1 MGRTGNLREEEE
13 KVGLF
18 RRKEKPEERADPG
31 REVDASDSLLR
42 ALISGTDVDKTILL
56 QIPAVRG
63 CLEKIAGTV
72 CRLPIKLYRKV
83 DGKVEEITEDARLRL
98 LNKETGDTLNAD
110 EFWRAML
117 EDYYLGRGAY
127 AYIRKN
133 GIGEYEGLHYVEEEK
148 VSVLKNYDQIL
159 KSYSIMVMGKTYHP
173 FEFLKLHRRTKD
185 GAEGI
190 PLWQDN
196 PLIFSVAYN
205 SFVFEEKLV
214 KKGGNKR
221 GFIEAEDRLDKG
233 AIESIKRAWNNLYSN
248 NTDNV
253 VVLNKGA
260 KFKESS
266 NTSVEMQLNENKESN
281 AKDICGMFGFSS
293 RILYGEATEE
303 DRKEYINAVM
313 SLLNVIE
320 TALDKDLLTEKEKE
334 SFYFA
339 FDTKELTR
347 GSLKERYEA
356 YALGLTNNFLQID
369 EVRAKEDMEPLGFKW
384 VRIGLNDV
392 LLDVEKGIVY
402 TPNMNAVAD
411 LNNPKGGE
419 GNED

>member
-1 MGRTGNLREEEE
+1 M
-13 KVGLF
+13 GLF

-63 CLEKIAGTV
+63 YLEKIAGTV

-110 EFWRAML
+110 EFWRTML

-148 VSVLKNYDQIL
+148 VSVLKNYDPIL

-293 RILYGEATEE
+293 RILYGEATQE
-303 DRKEYINAVM
+303 DRKEYINAIM

-320 TALDKDLLTEKEKE
+320 TALDKDLLTEREKE

-392 LLDVEKGIVY
+392 LLDVEKGIIY

-419 GNED
+419 GNEG

>member
-1 MGRTGNLREEEE
+1 MGFFE
-13 KVGLF
+13 KLWK
-18 RRKEKPEERADPG
+18 RRKVEERADTEIEAG
-31 REVDASDSLLR
+31 ASDSLLT
-42 ALISGTDVDKTILL
+42 ALFNGTDVDKTILM
-56 QIPAVRG
+56 QIPAVRA

-127 AYIRKN
+127 AYIKKN
-133 GIGEYEGLHYVEEEK
+133 ARGEYEGLHYVEEEK
-148 VSVLKNYDQIL
+148 VSVLKNYDPIL
-159 KSYSIMVMGKTYHP
+159 KSYSIMVMGKRYHP

-185 GAEGI
+185 GSEGI

-221 GFIEAEDRLDKG
+221 GFIEAEDKLDKG

>member
-1 MGRTGNLREEEE
+1 M
-13 KVGLF
+13 GLF

-148 VSVLKNYDQIL
+148 VSVLKNYDLIL

-221 GFIEAEDRLDKG
+221 GFIEAEDKLDKG

>member
-1 MGRTGNLREEEE
+1 M
-13 KVGLF
+13 GLF

-117 EDYYLGRGAY
+117 EDYFLGRGAY

-185 GAEGI
+185 GAEGL

-356 YALGLTNNFLQID
+356 YALGLRNNFLQID

-419 GNED
+419 GNEG

>member
-1 MGRTGNLREEEE
+1 M
-13 KVGLF
+13 GLF

-127 AYIRKN
+127 AYIKKN
-133 GIGEYEGLHYVEEEK
+133 ARGEYEGLHYVEEEK
-148 VSVLKNYDQIL
+148 VSVLKNYDPIL
-159 KSYSIMVMGKTYHP
+159 KSYSIMVMGKRYHP

-185 GAEGI
+185 GSEGI

-221 GFIEAEDRLDKG
+221 GFIEAEDKLDKG

-320 TALDKDLLTEKEKE
+320 TALYKDLLTEKEKE

-356 YALGLTNNFLQID
+356 YAIGLTNNFLQID

-419 GNED
+419 GNEG

>member
-1 MGRTGNLREEEE
+1 M
-13 KVGLF
+13 GLF

-127 AYIRKN
+127 AYIKKN
-133 GIGEYEGLHYVEEEK
+133 ARGEYEGLHYVEEEK
-148 VSVLKNYDQIL
+148 VSVLKNYDPIL
-159 KSYSIMVMGKTYHP
+159 KSYSIMVMGKRYHP

-185 GAEGI
+185 GSEGI

-221 GFIEAEDRLDKG
+221 GFIEAEDKLDKG

-392 LLDVEKGIVY
+392 LLDVEKGIIY

-419 GNED
+419 GNEG

>member
-1 MGRTGNLREEEE
+1 MAFFWKKN
-13 KVGLF
+13 KA
-18 RRKEKPEERADPG
+18 EERTNAEIG
-31 REVDASDSLLR
+31 VGVSDSLLT
-42 ALISGTDVDKTILL
+42 ALLNGTDVDKTILM
-56 QIPAVRG
+56 QIPAVRA

-83 DGKVEEITEDARLRL
+83 DGEVEEITEDARLRL

-127 AYIRKN
+127 AYIKKN
-133 GIGEYEGLHYVEEEK
+133 ARGEYEGLHYVEEEK
-148 VSVLKNYDQIL
+148 ISVLKNYDPIL

-392 LLDVEKGIVY
+392 LLDVEKGIIY

>member
-1 MGRTGNLREEEE
+1 MNEDMEKMLQEAPAPTLTLEPFAEE
-13 KVGLF
+13 KEEPAVVEKEEVVQPVDE
-18 RRKEKPEERADPG
+18 KEKIKAILTPQEQKQ
-31 REVDASDSLLR
+31 VDAFVKQIDITNSQM
-42 ALISGTDVDKTILL
+42 VL
-56 QIPAVRG
+56 QYGASSQK
-63 CLEKIAGTV
+63 KIA
-72 CRLPIKLYRKV
+72 
-83 DGKVEEITEDARLRL
+83 DFSESA
-98 LNKETGDTLNAD
+98 
-110 EFWRAML
+110 
-117 EDYYLGRGAY
+117 LG
-127 AYIRKN
+127 N
-133 GIGEYEGLHYVEEEK
+133 V
-148 VSVLKNYDQIL
+148 
-159 KSYSIMVMGKTYHP
+159 
-173 FEFLKLHRRTKD
+173 RTKD
-185 GAEGI
+185 LGEIGNELTAVVNELKSIEDG
-190 PLWQDN
+190 D
-196 PLIFSVAYN
+196 
-205 SFVFEEKLV
+205 EEKGFLGLF

-356 YALGLTNNFLQID
+356 YALGLRNNFLQID

-419 GNED
+419 GNEG

>member
-1 MGRTGNLREEEE
+1 M
-13 KVGLF
+13 GLF

-148 VSVLKNYDQIL
+148 VSVLKNYDPIL

-185 GAEGI
+185 GAEGV

-293 RILYGEATEE
+293 RILYGEATQE
-303 DRKEYINAVM
+303 DRKEYINAIM

-320 TALDKDLLTEKEKE
+320 TALDKDLLTEREKE

-392 LLDVEKGIVY
+392 LLDVEKGIIY

-419 GNED
+419 GNEG

>member
-1 MGRTGNLREEEE
+1 M
-13 KVGLF
+13 GLF

-148 VSVLKNYDQIL
+148 VSVLKNYDPML

-281 AKDICGMFGFSS
+281 AKDICGMFGFSC

>member
-1 MGRTGNLREEEE
+1 MAFFWNRN
-13 KVGLF
+13 KA
-18 RRKEKPEERADPG
+18 EERTNAETG
-31 REVDASDSLLR
+31 VGVSDSLLT
-42 ALISGTDVDKTILL
+42 ALLNGTDVDKTILM
-56 QIPAVRG
+56 QIPAVRA

-83 DGKVEEITEDARLRL
+83 DGKVEEITEDARLRM

-117 EDYYLGRGAY
+117 EDYYLGKGAY

-148 VSVLKNYDQIL
+148 VSVLKNYDPIL

>member
-1 MGRTGNLREEEE
+1 M
-13 KVGLF
+13 GLF

-63 CLEKIAGTV
+63 YLEKIAGTV

>member
-1 MGRTGNLREEEE
+1 M
-13 KVGLF
+13 GLF

-72 CRLPIKLYRKV
+72 CRLPIKLYHKV

>member
-1 MGRTGNLREEEE
+1 MGFFE
-13 KVGLF
+13 KRWK
-18 RRKEKPEERADPG
+18 RRKVEERADTEIEAG
-31 REVDASDSLLR
+31 ASDSLLT
-42 ALISGTDVDKTILL
+42 ALFNGTDVDKTILM
-56 QIPAVRG
+56 QIPAVRA

-83 DGKVEEITEDARLRL
+83 DGKVEEITEDARLRM

-127 AYIRKN
+127 AYIKKN
-133 GIGEYEGLHYVEEEK
+133 ARGEYEGLHYVEEEK
-148 VSVLKNYDQIL
+148 VSVLKNYDPIL
-159 KSYSIMVMGKTYHP
+159 KSYSIMVMGKRYHP

-185 GAEGI
+185 GSEGI

-221 GFIEAEDRLDKG
+221 GFIEAEDKLDKG

-419 GNED
+419 GNEG

>member
-1 MGRTGNLREEEE
+1 MAFFWNRN
-13 KVGLF
+13 KA
-18 RRKEKPEERADPG
+18 EERTNAETG
-31 REVDASDSLLR
+31 VGVSDSLLT
-42 ALISGTDVDKTILL
+42 ALLNGTDVDKTILM
-56 QIPAVRG
+56 QIPAVRA

-83 DGKVEEITEDARLRL
+83 DGKVEEITEDARLRM

-117 EDYYLGRGAY
+117 EDYYLGKGAY

-148 VSVLKNYDQIL
+148 VSVLKNYDPIL

-173 FEFLKLHRRTKD
+173 FEFLKIHRRTKD
-185 GAEGI
+185 GAESV
-190 PLWQDN
+190 PLWKDN

-221 GFIEAEDRLDKG
+221 GFIEAEDKLDKG

-266 NTSVEMQLNENKESN
+266 NTSVEMQLNENKASN

-339 FDTKELTR
+339 FDNKRTYKGQFERAIR
-347 GSLKERYEA
+347 GLCAWSYK
-356 YALGLTNNFLQID
+356 
-369 EVRAKEDMEPLGFKW
+369 
-384 VRIGLNDV
+384 
-392 LLDVEKGIVY
+392 
-402 TPNMNAVAD
+402 
-411 LNNPKGGE
+411 
-419 GNED
+419 

>member
-1 MGRTGNLREEEE
+1 M
-13 KVGLF
+13 GLF

-148 VSVLKNYDQIL
+148 VSVLKNYDPIL

-293 RILYGEATEE
+293 RILYGEATQE

-392 LLDVEKGIVY
+392 LLDVEKGIIY

-419 GNED
+419 GNEG

>member
-1 MGRTGNLREEEE
+1 MAFFWNRN
-13 KVGLF
+13 KA
-18 RRKEKPEERADPG
+18 EERTNAETG
-31 REVDASDSLLR
+31 VGVSDSLLT
-42 ALISGTDVDKTILL
+42 ALLNGTDVDKTILM
-56 QIPAVRG
+56 QIPAVRA

-83 DGKVEEITEDARLRL
+83 DGKVEEITEDARLRM

-117 EDYYLGRGAY
+117 EDYYLGKGAY

-148 VSVLKNYDQIL
+148 VSVLKNYDPIL
-159 KSYSIMVMGKTYHP
+159 KSYSIMVMGKRYHP

-185 GAEGI
+185 GSEGI

-221 GFIEAEDRLDKG
+221 GFIEAEDKLDKG

-419 GNED
+419 GNEG

>member
-1 MGRTGNLREEEE
+1 M
-13 KVGLF
+13 GLF

-127 AYIRKN
+127 AYIKKN
-133 GIGEYEGLHYVEEEK
+133 ARGEYEGLHYVEEEK
-148 VSVLKNYDQIL
+148 VSVLKNYDPIL
-159 KSYSIMVMGKTYHP
+159 KSYSIMVMGKRYHP

-185 GAEGI
+185 GSEGI

-320 TALDKDLLTEKEKE
+320 TALDKDLLTEREKE

>member
-1 MGRTGNLREEEE
+1 M
-13 KVGLF
+13 GLF

-117 EDYYLGRGAY
+117 EVYYLGRGAY

>member
-1 MGRTGNLREEEE
+1 M
-13 KVGLF
+13 GLF

-56 QIPAVRG
+56 QITAVRG

-148 VSVLKNYDQIL
+148 VSVLKNYDPIL

-293 RILYGEATEE
+293 RILYGEATQE
-303 DRKEYINAVM
+303 DRKEYINAIM

-320 TALDKDLLTEKEKE
+320 TALDKDLLTEREKE

-392 LLDVEKGIVY
+392 LLDVEKGIIY

-419 GNED
+419 GNEG

>member
-1 MGRTGNLREEEE
+1 MAFFWNRN
-13 KVGLF
+13 KA
-18 RRKEKPEERADPG
+18 EERTNAETG
-31 REVDASDSLLR
+31 VGVSDSLLT
-42 ALISGTDVDKTILL
+42 ALLNGTDVDKTILM
-56 QIPAVRG
+56 QIPAVRA

-148 VSVLKNYDQIL
+148 VSVLKNYDPIL

-293 RILYGEATEE
+293 RILYGEATQE
-303 DRKEYINAVM
+303 DRKEYINAIM

-320 TALDKDLLTEKEKE
+320 TALDKDLLTEREKE

-392 LLDVEKGIVY
+392 LLDVEKGIIY

-419 GNED
+419 GNEG

>member
-1 MGRTGNLREEEE
+1 MGFFE
-13 KVGLF
+13 KLWK
-18 RRKEKPEERADPG
+18 RRKVEERADTEIEAG
-31 REVDASDSLLR
+31 ASDSLLT
-42 ALISGTDVDKTILL
+42 ALFNGTDVDKTILM
-56 QIPAVRG
+56 QIPAVRA

-83 DGKVEEITEDARLRL
+83 DGKVEEITEDARLRM

-127 AYIRKN
+127 AYIKKN
-133 GIGEYEGLHYVEEEK
+133 ARGEYEGLHYVEEEK
-148 VSVLKNYDQIL
+148 ISVLKNYDPIL
-159 KSYSIMVMGKTYHP
+159 KSYSIMVMGKRYHP

-233 AIESIKRAWNNLYSN
+233 AIESIKSAWNNLYSN

>member
-1 MGRTGNLREEEE
+1 M
-13 KVGLF
+13 GLF

-83 DGKVEEITEDARLRL
+83 DGKVEEITEDARLRM

-117 EDYYLGRGAY
+117 EDYYLGKGAY

-148 VSVLKNYDQIL
+148 VSVLKNYDPIL

-293 RILYGEATEE
+293 RILYGEATQE
-303 DRKEYINAVM
+303 DRKEYINAIM

-320 TALDKDLLTEKEKE
+320 TALDKDLLTEREKE

-392 LLDVEKGIVY
+392 LLDVEKGIIY

-419 GNED
+419 GNEG

>member
-1 MGRTGNLREEEE
+1 M
-13 KVGLF
+13 GLF

-148 VSVLKNYDQIL
+148 VSVLKNYDPIL

-281 AKDICGMFGFSS
+281 AKDICGMFGLSS
-293 RILYGEATEE
+293 RILYGEATQE
-303 DRKEYINAVM
+303 DRKEYINAIM

-320 TALDKDLLTEKEKE
+320 TALDKDLLTEREKE

-392 LLDVEKGIVY
+392 LLDVEKGIIY

-411 LNNPKGGE
+411 LNNPKGGVGTE
-419 GNED
+419 G

>member
-1 MGRTGNLREEEE
+1 MGFFE
-13 KVGLF
+13 KLWK
-18 RRKEKPEERADPG
+18 RRKVEERADTEIEAG
-31 REVDASDSLLR
+31 ASDSLLT
-42 ALISGTDVDKTILL
+42 ALFNGTDVDKTILM
-56 QIPAVRG
+56 QIPAVRA

-83 DGKVEEITEDARLRL
+83 DGKVEEITEDARLRM

-127 AYIRKN
+127 AYIKKN
-133 GIGEYEGLHYVEEEK
+133 ARGEYEGLHYVEEEK
-148 VSVLKNYDQIL
+148 ISVLKNYDPIL
-159 KSYSIMVMGKTYHP
+159 KSYSIMVMGKRYHP

-221 GFIEAEDRLDKG
+221 GFIEAEDKLDKG

>member
-1 MGRTGNLREEEE
+1 MRH
-13 KVGLF
+13 
-18 RRKEKPEERADPG
+18 
-31 REVDASDSLLR
+31 
-42 ALISGTDVDKTILL
+42 
-56 QIPAVRG
+56 
-63 CLEKIAGTV
+63 
-72 CRLPIKLYRKV
+72 
-83 DGKVEEITEDARLRL
+83 
-98 LNKETGDTLNAD
+98 
-110 EFWRAML
+110 
-117 EDYYLGRGAY
+117 
-127 AYIRKN
+127 IRKN

-148 VSVLKNYDQIL
+148 VSVLKNYDPIL

-221 GFIEAEDRLDKG
+221 GFIEAEDKLDKG

-419 GNED
+419 GNEG

>member
-1 MGRTGNLREEEE
+1 M
-13 KVGLF
+13 GLF

-127 AYIRKN
+127 AYIKKN
-133 GIGEYEGLHYVEEEK
+133 ARGEYEGLHYVEEEK
-148 VSVLKNYDQIL
+148 VSVLKNYDPIL
-159 KSYSIMVMGKTYHP
+159 KSYSIMVMGKRYHP

-419 GNED
+419 GNEG

>member
-1 MGRTGNLREEEE
+1 M
-13 KVGLF
+13 GLF

-221 GFIEAEDRLDKG
+221 GFIEAEDKLDKG

-392 LLDVEKGIVY
+392 LLDVEKGIIY

-419 GNED
+419 GNEG

>member
-1 MGRTGNLREEEE
+1 M
-13 KVGLF
+13 GLF

-281 AKDICGMFGFSS
+281 AKDICGMFGLSS

-356 YALGLTNNFLQID
+356 YALGLRNNFLQID

-419 GNED
+419 GNEG

>member
-1 MGRTGNLREEEE
+1 M
-13 KVGLF
+13 GLF

-148 VSVLKNYDQIL
+148 VSVLKNYDPIL

-196 PLIFSVAYN
+196 PLIFSVTYN

-293 RILYGEATEE
+293 RILYGEATQE
-303 DRKEYINAVM
+303 DRKEYINAIM

-320 TALDKDLLTEKEKE
+320 TALDKDLLTEREKE

-392 LLDVEKGIVY
+392 LLDVEKGIIY

-419 GNED
+419 GNEG

>member
-1 MGRTGNLREEEE
+1 M
-13 KVGLF
+13 GLF

-127 AYIRKN
+127 AYIKKN
-133 GIGEYEGLHYVEEEK
+133 ARGEYEGLHYVEEEK
-148 VSVLKNYDQIL
+148 VSVLKNYDPIL
-159 KSYSIMVMGKTYHP
+159 KSYSIMVMGKRYHP

-185 GAEGI
+185 GSEGI

-221 GFIEAEDRLDKG
+221 GFIEAEDKLDKG

>member
-1 MGRTGNLREEEE
+1 M
-13 KVGLF
+13 GLF

-148 VSVLKNYDQIL
+148 VSVLKNYDPIL
-159 KSYSIMVMGKTYHP
+159 KSYSIMVMGKRYHP

-185 GAEGI
+185 GSEGI

-233 AIESIKRAWNNLYSN
+233 AIESIKSAWNNLYSN

-320 TALDKDLLTEKEKE
+320 TALDKDLLTEREKE

>member
-1 MGRTGNLREEEE
+1 
-13 KVGLF
+13 VGLF

-148 VSVLKNYDQIL
+148 VSVLKNYDPML

-320 TALDKDLLTEKEKE
+320 TALDKDLLTEREKE

-419 GNED
+419 GNEG

>member
-1 MGRTGNLREEEE
+1 M
-13 KVGLF
+13 GLF

-31 REVDASDSLLR
+31 REVAASDSLLR

>member
-1 MGRTGNLREEEE
+1 MAFFWKKN
-13 KVGLF
+13 KA
-18 RRKEKPEERADPG
+18 EERTNAEIG
-31 REVDASDSLLR
+31 VGVSDSLLT
-42 ALISGTDVDKTILL
+42 ALLNGTDVDKTILM
-56 QIPAVRG
+56 QIPAVRA

-83 DGKVEEITEDARLRL
+83 DGEVEEITEDARLRL

-127 AYIRKN
+127 AYIKKN
-133 GIGEYEGLHYVEEEK
+133 ARGEYEGLHYVEEEK
-148 VSVLKNYDQIL
+148 ISVLKNYDPIL

>member
-1 MGRTGNLREEEE
+1 MAFFWKKN
-13 KVGLF
+13 KA
-18 RRKEKPEERADPG
+18 EERTNAEIG
-31 REVDASDSLLR
+31 VGVSDSLLT
-42 ALISGTDVDKTILL
+42 ALLNGTDVDKTILM
-56 QIPAVRG
+56 QIPAVRA

-83 DGKVEEITEDARLRL
+83 DGEVEEITEDARLRL

-127 AYIRKN
+127 AYIKKN
-133 GIGEYEGLHYVEEEK
+133 ARGEYEGLHYVEEEK
-148 VSVLKNYDQIL
+148 ISVLKNYDPIL

-320 TALDKDLLTEKEKE
+320 TALDKDLLTEREKE

-419 GNED
+419 GNEG

>member
-1 MGRTGNLREEEE
+1 M
-13 KVGLF
+13 GLF

-148 VSVLKNYDQIL
+148 VSVLKNYDPIL

-233 AIESIKRAWNNLYSN
+233 AIESIKRPWNNLYSN

-293 RILYGEATEE
+293 RILYGEATQE
-303 DRKEYINAVM
+303 DRKEYINAIM

-320 TALDKDLLTEKEKE
+320 TALDKDLLTEREKE

-392 LLDVEKGIVY
+392 LLDVEKGIIY

-419 GNED
+419 GNEG

>member
-1 MGRTGNLREEEE
+1 M
-13 KVGLF
+13 GLF

-127 AYIRKN
+127 AYIKKN
-133 GIGEYEGLHYVEEEK
+133 ARGEYEGLHYVEEEK
-148 VSVLKNYDQIL
+148 VSVLKNYDPIL
-159 KSYSIMVMGKTYHP
+159 KSYSIMVMGKRYHP

-185 GAEGI
+185 GSEGI

-221 GFIEAEDRLDKG
+221 GFIEAEDKLDKG

-320 TALDKDLLTEKEKE
+320 TALDKDLLTEREKE

-392 LLDVEKGIVY
+392 LLDVEKGIIY
-402 TPNMNAVAD
+402 TPNMNAIAD

>member
-1 MGRTGNLREEEE
+1 M
-13 KVGLF
+13 GLF

-148 VSVLKNYDQIL
+148 VSVLKNYDPIL

-293 RILYGEATEE
+293 RILYGEATQE
-303 DRKEYINAVM
+303 DRKEYINAIM

-320 TALDKDLLTEKEKE
+320 TALDKDLLTEREKE
-334 SFYFA
+334 SIYFA

-392 LLDVEKGIVY
+392 LLDVEKGIIY

-419 GNED
+419 GNEG

>member
-1 MGRTGNLREEEE
+1 M
-13 KVGLF
+13 GLF
-18 RRKEKPEERADPG
+18 RRKEKLEERADPG

-148 VSVLKNYDQIL
+148 VSVLKNYDPIL

-293 RILYGEATEE
+293 RILYGEATQE
-303 DRKEYINAVM
+303 DRKEYINAIM

-320 TALDKDLLTEKEKE
+320 TALDKDLLTEREKE

-392 LLDVEKGIVY
+392 LLDVEKGIIY

-419 GNED
+419 GNEG